1 MKNPMN
7 KLGLKSL
14 LLLLF
19 LVFLPTKTF
28 AEETAHIFRWNLQPD
43 KIVKYETVIISAS
56 KIPIPKA
63 EESEDNSNLQVE
75 KELKEYFG
83 ENYQNGVLSNRT
95 TQNTMT
101 VLKKVAEN
109 RINLKTLIVEEKTSA
124 QQDFI
129 KNGAALKKGLVT
141 ANFMMESDGSLLPP
155 ETSEKQTTL
164 KTKQNSFLQHLLF
177 SLPEKMRK
185 PGDTEKFEVP
195 CASFKGFPV
204 LRHKK
209 TGSIKFHKIEKNKQ
223 DQDIAILVYNYY
235 ERMDVQ
241 DTPEPKYSKVRTAAC
256 KYNGQARFNLSAGR
270 WESIDGE
277 LKTLFQQDKAIEMRK
292 KDISKTISTVTIQ
305 IKLTDKNPP
314 KEISQEDYFNAL
326 KASNP
331 EIFEDTQ
338 QTLGQQGQK
347 PP

>member
-1 MKNPMN
+1 MRVVII
-7 KLGLKSL
+7 
-14 LLLLF
+14 LLF
-19 LVFLPTKTF
+19 FLLVSISAPTKTF

-43 KIVKYETVIISAS
+43 EIVKYETVIISAS

-109 RINLKTLIVEEKTSA
+109 RINLKTLIVEERTSA

-141 ANFMMESDGSLLPP
+141 TDFIMDSNGNLLP
-155 ETSEKQTTL
+155 SEDLKNQPATL
-164 KTKQNSFLQHLLF
+164 NTNQNNLLQNMLLA
-177 SLPEKMRK
+177 LPEKIRK

-195 CASFKGFPV
+195 CTSFEGFPV

-209 TGSIKFHKIEKNKQ
+209 TGAIKLEKIEKNKQ
-223 DQDIAILVYNYY
+223 NQDIAILTYDYY

-241 DTPEPKYSKVRTAAC
+241 DTPEPKYSKVQTAAC
-256 KYNGQARFNLSAGR
+256 KYNGQARFNLSAGC

-277 LKTLFQQDKAIEMRK
+277 LKTLFQQDNAIEMRK